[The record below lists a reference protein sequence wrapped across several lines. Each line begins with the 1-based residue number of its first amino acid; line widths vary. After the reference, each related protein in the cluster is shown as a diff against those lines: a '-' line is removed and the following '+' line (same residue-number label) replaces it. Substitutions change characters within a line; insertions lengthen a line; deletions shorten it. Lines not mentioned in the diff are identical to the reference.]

1 MVAKITS
8 PNSINQALNY
18 NEQKVVQ
25 GVAEC
30 IHAQNFLKEAGQL
43 NFYEK
48 LNRLESQASLNDRA
62 TSKAV
67 HISLNFAPGENLP
80 KEDLIQIARLYMEK
94 IGFGRQPYLVYQHMD
109 AGHPHLH
116 IVSTNIQKDGK
127 RISLH
132 NLGRNQSTAARKE
145 IEKLFHLKKADEQKL
160 EKVESLKPVD
170 VLKVK
175 YGKVDTRRG
184 ITNVLNH
191 VLNQYSYST
200 LAELNAVLG
209 LYNVQADRG
218 REEGVIFRNRGLVYR
233 VLDEKGTKIGV
244 PIKAS
249 SIVGKP
255 TLDYLEQKFA
265 FNQEAKE
272 AFRKNLKTTL
282 DWVLLRPQ
290 KDLGAFTEAL
300 RKEKVALVVRQNT
313 QGIIYGLTYIDQNTK
328 SVFNGSD
335 LGKEYSANA
344 IMLKCGIVQDFNKQ
358 KQEVDKGLGISKQN
372 DVSKSILDNV
382 HLKEVLENL
391 VKPEQQLSQL
401 PGEWKKAKK
410 KKRKSL

>member
-1 MVAKITS
+1 
-8 PNSINQALNY
+8 
-18 NEQKVVQ
+18 
-25 GVAEC
+25 
-30 IHAQNFLKEAGQL
+30 
-43 NFYEK
+43 
-48 LNRLESQASLNDRA
+48 
-62 TSKAV
+62 
-67 HISLNFAPGENLP
+67 
-80 KEDLIQIARLYMEK
+80 
-94 IGFGRQPYLVYQHMD
+94 
-109 AGHPHLH
+109 
-116 IVSTNIQKDGK
+116 
-127 RISLH
+127 
-132 NLGRNQSTAARKE
+132 
-145 IEKLFHLKKADEQKL
+145 
-160 EKVESLKPVD
+160 
-170 VLKVK
+170 
-175 YGKVDTRRG
+175 
-184 ITNVLNH
+184 
-191 VLNQYSYST
+191 
-200 LAELNAVLG
+200 
-209 LYNVQADRG
+209 
-218 REEGVIFRNRGLVYR
+218 
-233 VLDEKGTKIGV
+233 
-244 PIKAS
+244 
-249 SIVGKP
+249 
-255 TLDYLEQKFA
+255 
-265 FNQEAKE
+265 
-272 AFRKNLKTTL
+272 KTTL